1 MPWVSKT
8 RVDQRLVTL
17 GLAPTRAKAQALV
30 LAGTVYLGD
39 QRVDKSGT
47 LVDEEA
53 PLTVRGSANPYVSR
67 GGLKLAGALETF
79 RLDVTGRRCLDLGA
93 STGGFTDCLLAMGA
107 ARVIALDVGK
117 GQLHWKLRRDTR
129 VTVLEGRN
137 ARELSS
143 EDLPYQPGLATID
156 VSFISLEKVIEPV
169 IACLKT
175 GAEVL
180 ALVKPQFEA
189 GLGMAPKGVVRDP
202 ATHLEVLLGLKRWL
216 EEKDLVMEAVTP
228 SRIRGPKGNVEFFV
242 KVSRGRA
249 ATEEDLAGAVEKA
262 KQEA

>member
-1 MPWVSKT
+1 MKRRLDQFLADEGFFESRARARAAVMEGLVS
-8 RVDQRLVTL
+8 VDGRDDVK
-17 GLAPTRAKAQALV
+17 P
-30 LAGTVYLGD
+30 GTQVSSSESID
-39 QRVDKSGT
+39 
-47 LVDEEA
+47 
-53 PLTVRGSANPYVSR
+53 VREPASRYVSR
-67 GGLKLAGALETF
+67 GGLKLEGALEDF
-79 RLDVTGRRCLDLGA
+79 DFDVGGLDVLDVGA

>member
-1 MPWVSKT
+1 MKRRLDQFLADEGFFESRARARAAVMEGLVS
-8 RVDQRLVTL
+8 VDGRDDVK
-17 GLAPTRAKAQALV
+17 P
-30 LAGTVYLGD
+30 GTQV
-39 QRVDKSGT
+39 SGSESI
-47 LVDEEA
+47 D
-53 PLTVRGSANPYVSR
+53 VREPASRYVSR
-67 GGLKLAGALETF
+67 GGLKLEGALEDF
-79 RLDVTGRRCLDLGA
+79 DFDVGGLDVLDVGA